1 MARAM
6 EVARKLYGIR
16 RDVRD
21 SSTLS
26 PSQKRKLN
34 DALSKRVVMEFRNAM
49 ITTGIEGYHKR
60 KMMDLDQNMSEIEG
74 VSKRTAYVLK
84 KKLSKLPTA
93 RAVFNRY
100 PRFENRMLR
109 FRDRVL
115 QRNGDIDK
123 NISYEL
129 DER

>member
-1 MARAM
+1 
-6 EVARKLYGIR
+6 
-16 RDVRD
+16 
-21 SSTLS
+21 
-26 PSQKRKLN
+26 
-34 DALSKRVVMEFRNAM
+34 M